1 MGPPQTT
8 REALLAE
15 LLGDVAGLLERVEAL
30 HASLHATAEQSA
42 ARVAA
47 AGEQAA
53 GAIIAAGERVRA
65 DLGRQNDG
73 VVQALQKVAREARE
87 AAGVVNGSARVLP
100 FWPSRRAW
108 ARGYW
113 AAPSAACC

>member
-30 HASLHATAEQSA
+30 HASLPATAEQSA
-42 ARVAA
+42 ARMA
-47 AGEQAA
+47 
-53 GAIIAAGERVRA
+53 AAGERVRA

-87 AAGVVNGSARVLP
+87 AAGVVNGSARRFALLALATGLGAGVLGGALGGLLL
-100 FWPSRRAW
+100 SRYVF
-108 ARGYW
+108 GV
-113 AAPSAACC
+113 